1 MWLARPQPTWLFG
14 KRSPARP
21 AFSFYLSGRWSLKNP
36 RMETGTPALSQKA
49 AGRLPRASGG
59 SQARRHTRAVGGS
72 ARNRP
77 AGLLLDQRLC
87 DPDPKCCVHVWRS
100 LGPSGWQ
107 RQTARFECSTGD
119 SCIVLNISCGQ
130 NECSSHT
137 CGMVCAA
144 SAASR

>member
-1 MWLARPQPTWLFG
+1 MCTKCVLAPTWLFG

-21 AFSFYLSGRWSLKNP
+21 AFSFYQADVPEESRT
-36 RMETGTPALSQKA
+36 ETGTPALSQKA